1 MPAAAPRGLL
11 LGGLLGR
18 LAAPCCALR
27 LLGRFLHGLLL
38 AAPSGTAC
46 GLLRGLLLRLTAPSP
61 AVLALRLLRLLSE
74 ACAALRL
81 LLLRLRCRCACASLA
96 RFVAVHI
103 EDLFNFGILRVVFLR
118 PDFDKK
124 RQVVKLRRIG
134 DLEHADYVADCRKL
148 AMRDFDGLLVGMVQV
163 QAISAGRA
171 LLRAVDNPQVQLQ
184 ITAVVRLVGLDFGR
198 FDDYRMLANRQ
209 ASDALG
215 RVVLLGVERLDKLHD
230 VSPFRKV
237 FAIGY
242 GGEVNRFTH
251 RRLGS
256 GRTVGR

>member
-1 MPAAAPRGLL
+1 MPAAALRLL
-11 LGGLLGR
+11 LRGLLGR
-18 LAAPCCALR
+18 LAAPCRLAALRGRVLRRLAAPSCAALR
-27 LLGRFLHGLLL
+27 LLGR
-38 AAPSGTAC
+38 
-46 GLLRGLLLRLTAPSP
+46 LLRGLLLLSAPS
-61 AVLALRLLRLLSE
+61 AVRL
-74 ACAALRL
+74 ALRL

-103 EDLFNFGILRVVFLR
+103 EHLFNFGILRVVFLR